1 MASWNSRQSV
11 DSLSPVSPS
20 PSRSEHPLRNEY
32 PFPRPGSSGRYR
44 PRRGSTTSSIHSVGG
59 SLDTSTHWHGL
70 NESGQNA
77 ISTLLQPPIV
87 RTGLMPHT
95 SAPASSAHKP
105 PTARDIPPVTL
116 TNIATVDPAE
126 FKPYL
131 SQVGAMYDALQRAK
145 ENEDDG
151 GTQLLRRGKT
161 DDFADLLEQEQR
173 SSKRPNLSR
182 QSSLASLA
190 SSIESP
196 VPRRR
201 SSGGGRRTVHAP
213 TPLSTIPPVYFE
225 EDFHLENPRTFDV
238 VSERSEVV
246 RPVPGTPDE
255 RRASNGSVVGPRKAL
270 ATNAILQEK
279 LSWYM
284 DTIEVHL
291 ISSISTASTSFFAAL
306 GSLKE
311 LHSEAAESVEQIKAL
326 RAELR
331 TLDEEMAIGGLDIV
345 NQRRRRENL
354 KQLSDAVQQLKR
366 VVTALNDCEAL
377 VDNGNVEKALDA
389 IDSLETLIA
398 GETTSEVATGIR
410 LRDLRGASA
419 LQGVTNDLNSLR
431 FRIGKTFETRFLNAL
446 LGDLR
451 RHVES
456 VSTTETLQRWSSA
469 SQRTRGHNRER
480 SAFPAYLAMN
490 EDFRTELLSN
500 LSGLHRARHTAPA
513 TTAFRESVLR
523 EIRAIIRRPLP
534 TSNDDDAESVLS
546 ASTLGGGRQRSQ
558 QERASILARNLRA
571 LDPDDA
577 EDLLKK
583 TYIGVGESLRRLGT
597 QVKVLLDVTSQIGDP
612 AAHAAAASGMKSPP
626 RSPNITA
633 LDGRLVPVTGNPP
646 GREIQEEMHQTLDM
660 SNLLGQA
667 VDIAQDKIVKV
678 LRVRSEQSTHLSV
691 ERFLRYFNL
700 NLLFANECEA
710 VSGRSGLALKN
721 VVNGHIKDFVS
732 QLGESERQS
741 LATGMEAD
749 PWNAKDFSDDDKEH
763 LARILSASTQDA
775 EAWCAGSKVWLP
787 ASSSPGTLP
796 PLKPLNGLALP
807 QSNGIASSGTSTP
820 SRSTTRLAVI
830 ESESFVLPMS
840 AILCMHGLSSFLH
853 LCTGLPS
860 MTSEISSSMIS
871 YLSLFNSRCTQLIL
885 GAGATRSAGLKN
897 ITTKHLALAA
907 QALSFISSL
916 IPHVRE
922 FVRRHAGAGSSASS
936 LMSEFDK
943 VRRAYLEHQ
952 HSIYEKLVDIMSG
965 RATAHAKTMKT
976 INWEKDSNAV
986 NTYMETLTKET
997 STLHRV
1003 LSKHLPADTV
1013 RGIMQPV
1020 FKSYKEQW
1028 GKAFEDVVLGN
1039 EDSKNRYALYPLL
1052 HNNMLT
1058 FDHRMIRD
1066 VEYFKTR
1073 IGGLDGAGD
1082 AGDYLVN
1089 LVKEKSVPKAIVAE
1103 PLPASTNGKTSSE
1116 SASSKAEEKVDEGG
1130 SKEETAPP
1138 P

>member
-1 MASWNSRQSV
+1 MNPDRMVSRI
-11 DSLSPVSPS
+11 SPRALQPLT
-20 PSRSEHPLRNEY
+20 HP
-32 PFPRPGSSGRYR
+32 
-44 PRRGSTTSSIHSVGG
+44 
-59 SLDTSTHWHGL
+59 
-70 NESGQNA
+70 A

-87 RTGLMPHT
+87 RTGLIPHT
-95 SAPASSAHKP
+95 FAPASSAHKP

-116 TNIATVDPAE
+116 TNLETVDSTE

-131 SQVGAMYDALQRAK
+131 SQVGSMYDALQRAK
-145 ENEDDG
+145 ENEEEG
-151 GTQLLRRGKT
+151 GTQLLRKGSKT
-161 DDFADLLEQEQR
+161 DDFADLLEQERR
-173 SSKRPNLSR
+173 SPRKPNISR

-190 SSIESP
+190 SAIETP

-201 SSGGGRRTVHAP
+201 SSGGARRAVHAP

-225 EDFHLENPRTFDV
+225 EDFRLENPRTFDV
-238 VSERSEVV
+238 VSERSEVI
-246 RPVPGTPDE
+246 RPMPGSPNE
-255 RRASNGSVVGPRKAL
+255 RRASNGNVVGPRKAL

-311 LHSEAAESVEQIKAL
+311 LHSEAAESVERIKTL
-326 RAELR
+326 RKELE
-331 TLDEEMAIGGLDIV
+331 TLDEEMAVGGLNVV

-354 KQLSDAVQQLKR
+354 KQLSDAVQQLKSI
-366 VVTALNDCEAL
+366 VAALNACEAL
-377 VDNGNVEKALDA
+377 VDSGDVEKALDA
-389 IDSLETLIA
+389 IDRLETLVA
-398 GETTSEVATGIR
+398 GETASEGVTGIQ
-410 LRDLRGASA
+410 LRDLRGTSA
-419 LQGVTNDLNSLR
+419 LQGVTNDLDTLR
-431 FRIGKTFETRFLNAL
+431 FRIGKTFEARFLNAL

-456 VSTTETLQRWSSA
+456 VSKTETLQRWSSA
-469 SQRTRGHNRER
+469 SQRTRGHNREP

-490 EDFRTELLSN
+490 DVFRTELLAY
-500 LSGLHRARHTAPA
+500 LSGLHRARHTSPA
-513 TTAFRESVLR
+513 TTAFRDAVLR

-534 TSNDDDAESVLS
+534 ASNDDDADSMMS
-546 ASTLGGGRQRSQ
+546 ASTLGGSRKRSQ
-558 QERASILARNLRA
+558 QEKSSMLARNLRA

-577 EDLLKK
+577 EELLKK
-583 TYIGVGESLRRLGT
+583 TYIGVGETLRRLGT
-597 QVKVLLDVTSQIGDP
+597 QVKVLLDVSSQIGDP

-626 RSPNITA
+626 RSPNMAAI
-633 LDGRLVPVTGNPP
+633 DGRLALTTVNPP
-646 GREIQEEMHQTLDM
+646 GREIQEVMHQTLDM

-732 QLGESERQS
+732 QLGESERQN

-749 PWNAKDFSDDDKEH
+749 PWNAKDFTDDDKEH
-763 LARILSASTQDA
+763 LNRVLSASTQDA
-775 EAWCAGSKVWLP
+775 EAWCAGSKIWLP

-796 PLKPLNGLALP
+796 PSKPLNGLTLP
-807 QSNGIASSGTSTP
+807 QSNGVSASGTSTP
-820 SRSTTRLAVI
+820 TSAKSSTRPAI
-830 ESESFVLPMS
+830 IDSESFLLPVS
-840 AILCMHGLSSFLH
+840 AILCMQGLSSFLH

-860 MTSEISSSMIS
+860 MTSDISSSMIS

-922 FVRRHAGAGSSASS
+922 FVRRHAGSGASTS
-936 LMSEFDK
+936 FLMSEFDK

-952 HSIYEKLVDIMSG
+952 HSIYEKLVEIMSG
-965 RATAHAKTMKT
+965 RATAHAKSMKT
-976 INWEKDSNAV
+976 INWEKDTNAV

-1003 LSKHLPADTV
+1003 LSKHLPAGTV
-1013 RGIMQPV
+1013 RSIMQPV

-1028 GKAFEDVVLGN
+1028 GRAFGDVVLGS
-1039 EDSKNRYALYPLL
+1039 EDGRNRYAILSFPL
-1052 HNNMLT
+1052 NNMLI
-1058 FDHRMIRD
+1058 FSQD
-1066 VEYFKTR
+1066 VERYGILQDPNR
-1073 IGGLDGAGD
+1073 W
-1082 AGDYLVN
+1082 
-1089 LVKEKSVPKAIVAE
+1089 SRWCRRRWR
-1103 PLPASTNGKTSSE
+1103 LPCESCEGEISS
-1116 SASSKAEEKVDEGG
+1116 
-1130 SKEETAPP
+1130 
-1138 P
+1138 

>member
-1 MASWNSRQSV
+1 
-11 DSLSPVSPS
+11 
-20 PSRSEHPLRNEY
+20 
-32 PFPRPGSSGRYR
+32 
-44 PRRGSTTSSIHSVGG
+44 
-59 SLDTSTHWHGL
+59 
-70 NESGQNA
+70 
-77 ISTLLQPPIV
+77 
-87 RTGLMPHT
+87 MPHT

-105 PTARDIPPVTL
+105 PTARDIPPVAL
-116 TNIATVDPAE
+116 TNITTVDPAE

-131 SQVGAMYDALQRAK
+131 LQVGAMYDALQRAK
-145 ENEDDG
+145 DNEEEG
-151 GTQLLRRGKT
+151 GTQLLRKGSKL
-161 DDFADLLEQEQR
+161 DDFSDLLEQERR
-173 SSKRPNLSR
+173 SSRKPNLSR

-190 SSIESP
+190 SSIETP
-196 VPRRR
+196 TPRRR
-201 SSGGGRRTVHAP
+201 SSAGGRRTVHAP

-246 RPVPGTPDE
+246 RPTPGSPDE
-255 RRASNGSVVGPRKAL
+255 RRSSNGNVIGPRKAL

-311 LHSEAAESVEQIKAL
+311 LHSEAADSVDRIKAL
-326 RAELR
+326 RKELEK
-331 TLDEEMAIGGLDIV
+331 LDEEMAVGGLNIV

-354 KQLSDAVQQLKR
+354 KQLGDAVQQLKR
-366 VVTALNDCEAL
+366 IVKGVGDCEAL
-377 VDNGNVEKALDA
+377 VDSGDVEKALDA
-389 IDSLETLIA
+389 IDELESLIA
-398 GETTSEVATGIR
+398 GEAADERPEGIQ
-410 LRDLRGASA
+410 LRDLRGTAA
-419 LQGVTNDLNSLR
+419 LQGVTNDLNTLR
-431 FRIGKTFETRFLNAL
+431 FRIGKTFEMRFLNAL

-451 RHVES
+451 RHVEF
-456 VSTTETLQRWSSA
+456 VSTPETLQRWSSA
-469 SQRTRGHNRER
+469 SQRTRGHNREP
-480 SAFPAYLAMN
+480 SAFPAYLAMT
-490 EDFRTELLSN
+490 DSFRTELWSN
-500 LSGLHRARHTAPA
+500 VSGLHRAHHTSPA
-513 TTAFRESVLR
+513 TTAYRDSVLR
-523 EIRAIIRRPLP
+523 EVRNIIRRPLP
-534 TSNDDDAESVLS
+534 ASNDDDADSMMS
-546 ASTLGGGRQRSQ
+546 ASTMGGGRQRSQ
-558 QERASILARNLRA
+558 QEKSSILARNLRS

-583 TYIGVGESLRRLGT
+583 TYIGVGETLRRLGT

-612 AAHAAAASGMKSPP
+612 VAYAAAASGMKSPP
-626 RSPNITA
+626 RSPNMAAI
-633 LDGRLVPVTGNPP
+633 DGRLGGSPVTSNPP

-710 VSGRSGLALKN
+710 VSGRSGIALKN

-749 PWNAKDFSDDDKEH
+749 PWNAKDFTDDDKEH
-763 LARILSASTQDA
+763 LIRILSASTQDA
-775 EAWCAGSKVWLP
+775 EAWCTGSKVWLP
-787 ASSSPGTLP
+787 ASSSLGTLA
-796 PLKPLNGLALP
+796 PLKPLNGLVLP
-807 QSNGIASSGTSTP
+807 VQTNGTLTSGTSTP
-820 SRSTTRLAVI
+820 SKSTTRAAVI
-830 ESESFVLPMS
+830 DSESFLLPIS

-860 MTSEISSSMIS
+860 MTSDIASSIVS

-922 FVRRHAGAGSSASS
+922 FVRRHAGSGASVSS
-936 LMSEFDK
+936 LMGEFDK

-952 HSIYEKLVDIMSG
+952 QSIYDKLVDIMSG

-976 INWEKDSNAV
+976 INWEKDTSSVNA
-986 NTYMETLTKET
+986 YMETLTKET

-1003 LSKHLPADTV
+1003 LSKHLPAGTV
-1013 RGIMQPV
+1013 RMIMQPV
-1020 FKSYKEQW
+1020 FRSYKEQW
-1028 GKAFEDVVLGN
+1028 GKAFGGVMLRSEDGR
-1039 EDSKNRYALYPLL
+1039 NRYVNFVAPL
-1052 HNNMLT
+1052 
-1058 FDHRMIRD
+1058 
-1066 VEYFKTR
+1066 
-1073 IGGLDGAGD
+1073 
-1082 AGDYLVN
+1082 
-1089 LVKEKSVPKAIVAE
+1089 
-1103 PLPASTNGKTSSE
+1103 STNMMLMFSF
-1116 SASSKAEEKVDEGG
+1116 
-1130 SKEETAPP
+1130 
-1138 P
+1138 

>member
-1 MASWNSRQSV
+1 
-11 DSLSPVSPS
+11 
-20 PSRSEHPLRNEY
+20 
-32 PFPRPGSSGRYR
+32 
-44 PRRGSTTSSIHSVGG
+44 
-59 SLDTSTHWHGL
+59 
-70 NESGQNA
+70 
-77 ISTLLQPPIV
+77 
-87 RTGLMPHT
+87 MPHT

-105 PTARDIPPVTL
+105 PTARDIPPVAL
-116 TNIATVDPAE
+116 TNIKSVDPAE

-145 ENEDDG
+145 ENEEEG
-151 GTQLLRRGKT
+151 GTQLLRKGSKT
-161 DDFADLLEQEQR
+161 DDFSDLLEQERR
-173 SSKRPNLSR
+173 SSRRGLSR

-190 SSIESP
+190 SSIETP
-196 VPRRR
+196 TPRRR
-201 SSGGGRRTVHAP
+201 SSAGGRRVVHAP

-246 RPVPGTPDE
+246 RPAPGSPDE
-255 RRASNGSVVGPRKAL
+255 RRASNGQVVGPRKAL

-311 LHSEAAESVEQIKAL
+311 LHSEAADSVDRIKAL
-326 RAELR
+326 RKELE
-331 TLDEEMAIGGLDIV
+331 TLDEEMAIGGLNIV
-345 NQRRRRENL
+345 NKRRRRENL

-366 VVTALNDCEAL
+366 IVEEVGTCESL
-377 VDNGNVEKALDA
+377 VDNGEVEKALDA
-389 IDSLETLIA
+389 IDGLEKLIA
-398 GETTSEVATGIR
+398 GEAEENDVAGVH
-410 LRDLRGASA
+410 LRDLRGATA
-419 LQGVTNDLNSLR
+419 LQGVTNDLNTLR
-431 FRIGKTFETRFLNAL
+431 FRIGKTFESRFLNAL

-451 RHVES
+451 HHVES
-456 VSTTETLQRWSSA
+456 VSVTETLQRWSSA
-469 SQRTRGHNRER
+469 SQRTRGHNREP
-480 SAFPAYLAMN
+480 SAFPAYLAMGD
-490 EDFRTELLSN
+490 DFRTELLLN
-500 LSGLHRARHTAPA
+500 LSGLHRARYMNPA
-513 TTAFRESVLR
+513 TTIYRESVLR
-523 EIRAIIRRPLP
+523 EIRNIIRRPLP
-534 TSNDDDAESVLS
+534 ASNDDDADSMMS
-546 ASTLGGGRQRSQ
+546 ASTLGGGRQKTQ
-558 QERASILARNLRA
+558 QEKSSILARNLRA

-577 EDLLKK
+577 EELLKK
-583 TYIGVGESLRRLGT
+583 TYIGVGETLRRLGT

-612 AAHAAAASGMKSPP
+612 AGAAAAAAGMKSPP
-626 RSPNITA
+626 RSPNMAA
-633 LDGRLVPVTGNPP
+633 LDGRMGGSPTLAHHP

-691 ERFLRYFNL
+691 ERFLRYFTL

-710 VSGRSGLALKN
+710 VSGRSGIALKN
-721 VVNGHIKDFVS
+721 VVNGHIKDFVQ

-749 PWNAKDFSDDDKEH
+749 PWNAKDFTDDDKEH
-763 LARILSASTQDA
+763 LTRILSASTQDA
-775 EAWCAGSKVWLP
+775 EAWSAGKQVWLP

-796 PLKPLNGLALP
+796 TQKSLNGLALP
-807 QSNGIASSGTSTP
+807 IQTNGASISGTSTP
-820 SRSTTRLAVI
+820 SSTPSKSATRAAVI
-830 ESESFVLPMS
+830 DSESFLLPVS
-840 AILCMHGLSSFLH
+840 AILCLHGLSSFLH

-860 MTSEISSSMIS
+860 MTSDIATSIIS

-922 FVRRHAGAGSSASS
+922 FVRRHAGSGAVVSS
-936 LMSEFDK
+936 LMGEFDK

-952 HSIYEKLVDIMSG
+952 QSIYDKLVDIMSG
-965 RATAHAKTMKT
+965 RATAHAKIMKT

-986 NTYMETLTKET
+986 NGYMETLTKET

-1003 LSKHLPADTV
+1003 LSKHLPAGTV
-1013 RGIMQPV
+1013 RMIMQPV

-1028 GKAFEDVVLGN
+1028 GKAFGDVVLGS
-1039 EDSKNRYALYPLL
+1039 EGGKNR
-1052 HNNMLT
+1052 
-1058 FDHRMIRD
+1058 
-1066 VEYFKTR
+1066 
-1073 IGGLDGAGD
+1073 
-1082 AGDYLVN
+1082 
-1089 LVKEKSVPKAIVAE
+1089 
-1103 PLPASTNGKTSSE
+1103 
-1116 SASSKAEEKVDEGG
+1116 
-1130 SKEETAPP
+1130 
-1138 P
+1138 